1 MRQNNNMNR
10 FLFSTILL
18 FCLTVLSA
26 QTLRTH
32 IVDAKDTLE
41 TIAQR
46 YGVIPEDILVLNPDA
61 KDQLSVGKV
70 LVIPNPIEKET
81 NETTE
86 IKELVSY
93 KVHRVKRKETLYSIA
108 KKYSTTV
115 EELKKHNQ
123 QLYTTALQFKDK
135 IYVPKYKTKTVAVV
149 PQAVKT
155 YTVLPKEGKWRVA
168 YKFGISVQE
177 LEALNPNMGAVLQVG
192 QQLNV
197 PNIDTEKEQ
206 DVTDERYGFYE
217 VLPKEG
223 FYRLYKKLGIKQ
235 DILEQLNPG
244 LAETGLK
251 VGMVLKVPKTSIEG
265 VDLSALEETKLSD
278 QLKFLRPKSVALLL
292 PFKVNTIDFDS
303 IKLAKQQIQRD
314 GYIRISTEF
323 YAGVEMALDSAQR
336 LGISVALDVFD
347 TEASPQT
354 TSRLLRTNDFTQY
367 DLILGPLTQNNN
379 NTVAQALQSTNTAVV
394 SPFVQFTQRADNLI
408 QTIPADE
415 WMAEKLL
422 RHAQKDTIPHQ
433 TLIISDS
440 KSIERAKKI
449 QTVYPNATLLTS
461 QRDDEGKE
469 QFYIQFETVQ
479 KALQPGRTLVFLETN
494 DEGFASNVT
503 SMLNGLNG
511 ITLQKDEEDEDVE
524 FEVERELILMTT
536 NRNKA
541 FMGSNISNT
550 DLSNLNF
557 QFPSVHFY
565 KEDLNA
571 FTKNYKQRF
580 GAYPTRYATR
590 GFDLT
595 LDLLLR
601 LAAYDSVF
609 EQLTTIQTNYLENK
623 FKYTQGLNGGFVN
636 QSAYILKY
644 ENLFIVKVED

>member
-1 MRQNNNMNR
+1 MRQNNNMNK
-10 FLFSTILL
+10 FLFSTIFF
-18 FCLTVLSA
+18 FCLTTMFA

-32 IVDAKDTLE
+32 TIDAKDTLE

-61 KDQLSVGKV
+61 KDHLAIGKV
-70 LVIPNPIEKET
+70 LVIPNPIEKNT
-81 NETTE
+81 GETTE

-108 KKYSTTV
+108 KKYNTTV
-115 EELKKHNQ
+115 KELKKHNQ
-123 QLYTTALQFKDK
+123 QLYTTPLQFKDK

-149 PQAVKT
+149 PRAVKT
-155 YTVLPKEGKWRVA
+155 YSVLPREGKWRVA

-197 PNIDTEKEQ
+197 PNIENDEEQ
-206 DVTDERYGFYE
+206 EVGDERYGFYE

-223 FYRLYKKLGIKQ
+223 FYRLYKKLGIAQ
-235 DILEQLNPG
+235 DVLEQLNPG

-265 VDLSALEETKLSD
+265 VDLSALEETILAD
-278 QLKFLRPKSVALLL
+278 QLKFLSPKSVALIL

-303 IKLAKQQIQRD
+303 IKLAKQQILRD
-314 GYIRISTEF
+314 GYIRIATEF

-347 TEASPQT
+347 TEANTQT
-354 TSRLLRTNDFTQY
+354 TNRLLRANDFSKY
-367 DLILGPLTQNNN
+367 DVVLGPLSSENSNI
-379 NTVAQALQSTNTAVV
+379 VAQALQPTNTPVV
-394 SPFVQFTQRADNLI
+394 SPFVKFDNRTDNLI
-408 QTIPADE
+408 QTIPNDE

-422 RHAQKDTIPHQ
+422 RHAKKDTIPHN

-440 KSIERAKKI
+440 KSIKRAKKI

-469 QFYIQFETVQ
+469 QFYIQFEIVQ
-479 KALQPGRTLVFLETN
+479 KALESGRTLVFLETN
-494 DEGFASNVT
+494 NEGFASNVT

-511 ITLQKDEEDEDVE
+511 VTRQKDDVNKDIE
-524 FEVERELILMTT
+524 FEIERELVLMTT

-541 FMGSNISNT
+541 FMGNNISNT

-565 KEDLNA
+565 KEDLNS
-571 FTKNYKQRF
+571 FTKSYKQRF

-601 LAAYDSVF
+601 LAAYDSIF
-609 EQLTTIQTNYLENK
+609 EQLTMIQTNYLENK
-623 FKYTQGLNGGFVN
+623 FKYIQSPRGGYVN
-636 QSAYILKY
+636 ESAFILKY
-644 ENLFIVKVED
+644 EDLFIVKIED

>member
-10 FLFSTILL
+10 FLFSTIFLL
-18 FCLTVLSA
+18 CLTVLSA

-32 IVDAKDTLE
+32 TVDAKDTLE
-41 TIAQR
+41 TIAHR

-61 KDQLSVGKV
+61 KDHLAVGKV
-70 LVIPNPIEKET
+70 LVIPNPIEKKT
-81 NETTE
+81 NETTQ

-108 KKYSTTV
+108 KKYNTTV
-115 EELKKHNQ
+115 KELKKHNQ
-123 QLYTTALQFKDK
+123 QLYTKALQFKDK

-177 LEALNPNMGAVLQVG
+177 LEALNPSMGAVLRVG

-206 DVTDERYGFYE
+206 DVKDERYGFYE

-223 FYRLYKKLGIKQ
+223 FYRLYKKLGIAQ
-235 DILEQLNPG
+235 DVLEQLNPG
-244 LAETGLK
+244 LAESGLK

-265 VDLSALEETKLSD
+265 VDLSALEETKLTD

-292 PFKVNTIDFDS
+292 PFKVNSIDFDS

-354 TSRLLRTNDFTQY
+354 TNRLLRTNDFSKY
-367 DLILGPLTQNNN
+367 DFILGPLTQKNN

-394 SPFVQFTQRADNLI
+394 SPFVKFTQRADNLI
-408 QTIPADE
+408 QTIPDDE

-440 KSIERAKKI
+440 KSIKRAKKI

-494 DEGFASNVT
+494 NEGFASNVT

-524 FEVERELILMTT
+524 FEVERELFLMTT

-565 KEDLNA
+565 KEDLNS

-623 FKYTQGLNGGFVN
+623 FKYTQGVNGGYVN

-644 ENLFIVKVED
+644 DNLFIVKVED

>member
-10 FLFSTILL
+10 FLFSTIFLL
-18 FCLTVLSA
+18 CLTVLSA

-32 IVDAKDTLE
+32 TVDAKDTLE

-108 KKYSTTV
+108 KKYNTTV
-115 EELKKHNQ
+115 KELKKHNQ

-265 VDLSALEETKLSD
+265 VDLSALEETKLTD

-336 LGISVALDVFD
+336 LGISVVLDVFD
-347 TEASPQT
+347 NEASPQT
-354 TSRLLRTNDFTQY
+354 TNRLLRANDFSQY
-367 DLILGPLTQNNN
+367 DLVLGPLTQKNNN
-379 NTVAQALQSTNTAVV
+379 IVAQALQSTNTAVV
-394 SPFVQFTQRADNLI
+394 SPFVQFTQREDNLI
-408 QTIPADE
+408 QTIPDDE

-422 RHAQKDTIPHQ
+422 RLAQKDTIPHQ

-440 KSIERAKKI
+440 KSINRVKKI
-449 QTVYPNATLLTS
+449 Q
-461 QRDDEGKE
+461 
-469 QFYIQFETVQ
+469 
-479 KALQPGRTLVFLETN
+479 
-494 DEGFASNVT
+494 
-503 SMLNGLNG
+503 
-511 ITLQKDEEDEDVE
+511 
-524 FEVERELILMTT
+524 
-536 NRNKA
+536 
-541 FMGSNISNT
+541 
-550 DLSNLNF
+550 
-557 QFPSVHFY
+557 
-565 KEDLNA
+565 
-571 FTKNYKQRF
+571 
-580 GAYPTRYATR
+580 
-590 GFDLT
+590 
-595 LDLLLR
+595 
-601 LAAYDSVF
+601 
-609 EQLTTIQTNYLENK
+609 
-623 FKYTQGLNGGFVN
+623 
-636 QSAYILKY
+636 
-644 ENLFIVKVED
+644 KV

>member
-1 MRQNNNMNR
+1 MRQNNNMNK
-10 FLFSTILL
+10 FLFSTIFF
-18 FCLTVLSA
+18 FCLTTMFA

-32 IVDAKDTLE
+32 TIDAKDTLE

-61 KDQLSVGKV
+61 KDELSIGKV
-70 LVIPNPIEKET
+70 LVIPNPIEKNT
-81 NETTE
+81 GETTE

-108 KKYSTTV
+108 KKYNTTV
-115 EELKKHNQ
+115 KELKKHNQ
-123 QLYTTALQFKDK
+123 QLYTTPLQFKDK

-149 PQAVKT
+149 PRAVKT
-155 YTVLPKEGKWRVA
+155 YSVLPRDGKWRVA

-197 PNIDTEKEQ
+197 PNIENDEEQ
-206 DVTDERYGFYE
+206 EVGDERYGFYE

-223 FYRLYKKLGIKQ
+223 FYRLYKKLGIAQ
-235 DILEQLNPG
+235 DVLEQLNPG

-265 VDLSALEETKLSD
+265 IDLDALEKTQLVN
-278 QLKFLRPKSVALLL
+278 QLKFLSPKSVALIL

-303 IKLAKQQIQRD
+303 IKLAKQQILRD
-314 GYIRISTEF
+314 GYIRIATEF

-347 TEASPQT
+347 TEANTQT
-354 TSRLLRTNDFTQY
+354 TNRLLRANDFSKY
-367 DLILGPLTQNNN
+367 DVVLGPLSSENSNI
-379 NTVAQALQSTNTAVV
+379 VAQALQPTNTPVV
-394 SPFVQFTQRADNLI
+394 SPFVKFNNRTDNLI
-408 QTIPADE
+408 QTIPNDE

-422 RHAQKDTIPHQ
+422 RNAKKDTIPHN

-440 KSIERAKKI
+440 KSIKRAKKI

-469 QFYIQFETVQ
+469 QFYIQFEIVQ
-479 KALQPGRTLVFLETN
+479 KALESGRTLVFLETN
-494 DEGFASNVT
+494 NEGFASNVT

-511 ITLQKDEEDEDVE
+511 VTRQKDDVNKDIE
-524 FEVERELILMTT
+524 FEIERELVLMTT

-541 FMGSNISNT
+541 FMGNNISNT

-565 KEDLNA
+565 KEDLNS
-571 FTKNYKQRF
+571 FTKSYKQRF

-601 LAAYDSVF
+601 LAAYDSIF
-609 EQLTTIQTNYLENK
+609 EQLTMIQTNYLENK
-623 FKYTQGLNGGFVN
+623 FKYIQSPRGGYVN
-636 QSAYILKY
+636 KSAYILKY
-644 ENLFIVKVED
+644 DNLFIVKVED